1 MEGNEQGS
9 MFDTFRLVLYVI
21 LIISLISP
29 GNHGQNNNLRDSEEQ
44 QRIKAEKMALEN
56 TLDRDMEYM
65 ESVDR
70 FAYNISGVFKGSW
83 ELDKDPASMPS
94 YSVSLDVQKVLKRK
108 PLNSSLESSGGSLSL
123 QLYDHGR
130 MRRNMH
136 YVTGVLT
143 LNDGKDE
150 DEEALSLSLTGL
162 YFFPLGRLTLFAN
175 TYGTRYY
182 LEWKSPANASST
194 ATNRYPDL
202 IGYSNNGT
210 NVLFLSSPIRYQDV
224 ATRCLYRFDADFLP
238 LPDSLHRDVSQNPHS
253 QALLNATGILVG
265 SNCNTSVRFRFEGH
279 NMDTAHLTHKSRV
292 YTVVF
297 IIVSFVE
304 CMVMIKMTQRL
315 LLTSAFAASVV
326 SFLAVSALDLLTALS
341 HSLMGIS
348 YLGLF
353 SELYFISFHK
363 FFVFSVIEMR
373 LIFVIWRS
381 HREEINAEN
390 VLQYQRKLS
399 GMFLLLYFVILVT
412 LISVYSGSAVGYAL
426 LFALFSFW
434 VPQIVRS
441 LQLGQRPPFD
451 PKYILLLSACVLSL
465 PLYVVACPYNLL
477 NAVTDYALPRGYGVS
492 LIVWVVLQVG
502 VETCCEG

>member
-1 MEGNEQGS
+1 MEGNEQGNT
-9 MFDTFRLVLYVI
+9 FDTFRLVLYVI
-21 LIISLISP
+21 IILSLLSP

-44 QRIKAEKMALEN
+44 TRVKMEKMALEN
-56 TLDRDMEYM
+56 MLDRDMEYM
-65 ESVDR
+65 ESANR
-70 FAYNISGVFKGSW
+70 FAYNISGIFKGSW
-83 ELDKDPASMPS
+83 ELNKDPISIRG
-94 YSVSLDVQKVLKRK
+94 YNVSLDVHKVLKRK
-108 PLNSSLESSGGSLSL
+108 TLNSSLESSGGSLSL

-143 LNDGKDE
+143 LRDGKDA
-150 DEEALSLSLTGL
+150 DEEVLSLSLTGL

-175 TYGTRYY
+175 TYGTRYF
-182 LEWKSPANASST
+182 LQWKSHANASST

-202 IGYSNNGT
+202 IGFSTNET
-210 NVLFLSSPIRYQDV
+210 NVLFLSSPIRYEDV

-238 LPDSLHRDVSQNPHS
+238 LPDSLHPDVSQNPHGH
-253 QALLNATGILVG
+253 ALLNATGFLEG
-265 SNCNTSVRFRFEGH
+265 SNCQTSVRLRFEG
-279 NMDTAHLTHKSRV
+279 NNIDTAHLTRKGRV

-297 IIVSFVE
+297 IIISFVE

-315 LLTSAFAASVV
+315 LLTSAFAASVG
-326 SFLAVSALDLLTALS
+326 SFLAVSALDLLMALS

-381 HREEINAEN
+381 HHEEINAEN
-390 VLQYQRKLS
+390 VLQYQRRLS
-399 GMFLLLYFVILVT
+399 GMFLFLYLLILIT
-412 LISVYSGSAVGYAL
+412 LISVYSRSPVGYAL

-441 LQLGQRPPFD
+441 LQLGQRPPYD
-451 PKYILLLSACVLSL
+451 PRSILLLSACVLSL

-477 NAVTDYALPRGYGVS
+477 SAVTDYTLPRGYGVS
-492 LIVWVVLQVG
+492 LIVWVMLQVG
-502 VETCCEG
+502 MGEHRYE